1 MLNWLTGSFP
11 NTHWKARLHG
21 NYRKRLKA
29 PKFPARSSSKANHKS
44 GRNFWP
50 PEIFFSRKKGHCH
63 DFFWSQEA
71 KLEQKPNQ
79 WSILSLQVLENKI
92 FGTRG
97 FPAYR
102 IFVFFSG
109 LDQFLQKFDVNIHD
123 RWRLACRE
131 KKQRERKSQFS
142 IKRKFSWF
150 SWKVQPP
157 PTFANFKRNFSMK
170 LVGTNKQVKKGL
182 EVTWQLIHIIRNK
195 FFGLEARA

>member
-21 NYRKRLKA
+21 NYSKRLKA
-29 PKFPARSSSKANHKS
+29 QNFRLVRAVRPTTNLAETSGPLKFFFLEKGTLSRFFLVPGSEIGAETKS
-44 GRNFWP
+44 MIDSVTSGPWKQNFWDKRFSSFSH
-50 PEIFFSRKKGHCH
+50 FF
-63 DFFWSQEA
+63 
-71 KLEQKPNQ
+71 
-79 WSILSLQVLENKI
+79 V
-92 FGTRG
+92 
-97 FPAYR
+97 
-102 IFVFFSG
+102 FSG

-131 KKQRERKSQFS
+131 KKQRELKIQFS

-157 PTFANFKRNFSMK
+157 PTFANLKRNFSMK

-182 EVTWQLIHIIRNK
+182 KVTWQLIHIIRYR
-195 FFGLEARA
+195 FGSQSLA

>member
-1 MLNWLTGSFP
+1 MGSLALLQIPTGRPGSMEITRRGSRPQNF
-11 NTHWKARLHG
+11 RLVRALRPTTNLAETSG
-21 NYRKRLKA
+21 PLK
-29 PKFPARSSSKANHKS
+29 
-44 GRNFWP
+44 
-50 PEIFFSRKKGHCH
+50 FFFLEKGTLSR
-63 DFFWSQEA
+63 FFWSQEA